1 MGNGLGTVDCKMG
14 LLENTC
20 RSKTIRVRTLS
31 MVLALVMLFCTSA
44 CSDQMTEINDR
55 RELYQSDD
63 AYRTVYEIFVYS
75 FCDSDGDGTGDLQG
89 VISKLDYIEDMG
101 FDAIWLSPICPS
113 PTYHKYDVTDY
124 MQIDPEYGTL
134 ADYEALI
141 SACHDRNI
149 RVYNDMVMNH
159 TSSEHPWFIEAVEY
173 IKSLD
178 AGDEPDPEECIYVDY
193 YNFTEKESGGYSR
206 IPGTDWFYEARF
218 WSGMPDLNLDS
229 EYVRDEFRGI
239 AEFWLGEGCD
249 GFRMDAVTS
258 YYTSDKNMSIEAL
271 GRFVSD
277 VKSIDPDAYIVCEA
291 WASQADYSRYYASG
305 ADSMFDFDFAD
316 ADGIIAGTLRGSSTA
331 DRYVTCQVTEQELYA
346 SINPDYI
353 NAPFYTNHDMG
364 RSAGYYTGEDAD
376 KMVKMA
382 GALNLLM
389 SGTAFVYYGEE
400 LGMKGSGKDE
410 NKRAP
415 MQWSQ
420 DPESSGMCDG
430 PSGMDSFS
438 MKYGSYEEQVKDPN
452 SIYNYYREAVRL
464 RRIFPA
470 IPRGEITEV
479 LYSSYGN
486 AMYLK
491 EAEGYE
497 SVIIAINTSSVGVRL
512 EIPEEYSDYSV
523 LAGTLN
529 TSSDNIT
536 LKSGILTLPGYDVA
550 ILTKEP

>member
-1 MGNGLGTVDCKMG
+1 MG
-14 LLENTC
+14 LLVNAG
-20 RSKTIRVRTLS
+20 RSKNVRVRTVS
-31 MVLALVMLFCTSA
+31 MVLALVMLFCTA
-44 CSDQMTEINDR
+44 GCSSQMNSINDS
-55 RELYQSDD
+55 RELCSSDD

-75 FCDSDGDGTGDLQG
+75 FCDSDGDGIGDLKG
-89 VISKLDYIEDMG
+89 VTDRIDYIEDMG

-124 MQIDPEYGTL
+124 MQVDPEYGTV

-141 SACHDRNI
+141 AACHSRNI

-159 TSSEHPWFIEAVEY
+159 TSSEHPWFSEAVEY
-173 IKSLD
+173 LKTLEP
-178 AGDEPDPEECIYVDY
+178 GEEPDADECPYVEY
-193 YNFTEKESGGYSR
+193 YNFTDKESGGYSR
-206 IPGTDWFYEARF
+206 VPGTDWFYEARF

-229 EYVRDEFRGI
+229 EKVREEFRDI
-239 AEFWLGEGCD
+239 AAFWLGEGCD

-258 YYTSDKNMSIEAL
+258 YYTGDKNMSIEAL

-277 VKSIDPDAYIVCEA
+277 VKSIREDAYIVCEA

-331 DRYVTCQVTEQELYA
+331 DRYVTCQVAEQELYA
-346 SINPDYI
+346 SFNPDYI

-364 RSAGYYTGEDAD
+364 RSAGYYTGEDAE
-376 KMVKMA
+376 KKVKMA

-415 MQWSQ
+415 MQWSA
-420 DPESSGMCDG
+420 DPGAVGMCAG
-430 PSGMDSFS
+430 PSGMDTFE
-438 MKYGSYEEQVKDPN
+438 MKYGSLEEQIKNPD

-464 RRIFPA
+464 RRIFPV
-470 IPRGEITEV
+470 IPRGEITDV

-512 EIPEEYSDYSV
+512 EIPEEYSDYTI

-529 TSSDNIT
+529 TSSDSIT

-550 ILTKEP
+550 ILTKESD

>member
-1 MGNGLGTVDCKMG
+1 MPVPEWWLGMRSNKFMGRLKHF
-14 LLENTC
+14 
-20 RSKTIRVRTLS
+20 RVRAMS
-31 MVLALVMLFCTSA
+31 VVLALVMLFSMA
-44 CSDQMTEINDR
+44 SCSPQMYRVND
-55 RELYQSDD
+55 EKTMYSSDD
-63 AYRTVYEIFVYS
+63 NYRTVYEIFVYS
-75 FCDSDGDGTGDLQG
+75 FCDSDGDGVGDLQG

-124 MQIDPEYGTL
+124 MSVDPEYGSI

-141 SACHDRNI
+141 SACHSRNI

-159 TSSEHPWFIEAVEY
+159 SSSEHPWFKEACDY
-173 IKSLD
+173 LKSLPQG
-178 AGDEPDPEECIYVDY
+178 ATPDVKACKYLDY
-193 YNFTEKESGGYSR
+193 YNFTNKESGGYSR
-206 IPGTDWFYEARF
+206 VPGTDWFYEARF
-218 WSGMPDLNLDS
+218 WSGMPDFNLDS
-229 EYVRDEFRGI
+229 ETVRNEFREI
-239 AEFWLGEGCD
+239 AEFWLSEGCD

-258 YYTSDKNMSIEAL
+258 YYTTDKNMSIEAL

-277 VKSIDPDAYIVCEA
+277 VKAIKPDAYIVCEA

-316 ADGIIAGTLRGSSTA
+316 SDGIIADTLRGSSTA
-331 DRYVTCQVTEQELYA
+331 DRYVTCQINEQELYA
-346 SINPDYI
+346 SFNPDYI

-364 RSAGYYTGEDAD
+364 RSAGYYTGDDAE
-376 KMVKMA
+376 KKVKLA

-415 MQWSQ
+415 MQWSS
-420 DPESSGMCDG
+420 DPEAQGMCDG
-430 PSGMDSFS
+430 PAGMDSFA
-438 MKYGSYEEQVKDPN
+438 MKYGALENQVGDQN

-470 IPRGEITEV
+470 ISRGQITDV

-486 AMYLK
+486 TMYLK

-497 SVIIAINTSSVGVRL
+497 SVVIAINTSSVGVRL
-512 EIPEEYSDYSV
+512 EIPEEYSDYKV

-536 LKSGILTLPGYDVA
+536 LRSGILTLPGYDVA
-550 ILTKEP
+550 ILTKESDK